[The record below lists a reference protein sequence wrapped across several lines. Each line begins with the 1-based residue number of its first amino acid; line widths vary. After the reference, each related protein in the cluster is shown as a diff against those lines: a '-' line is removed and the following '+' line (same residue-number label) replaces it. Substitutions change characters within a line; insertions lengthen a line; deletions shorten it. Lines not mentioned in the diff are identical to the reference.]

1 MNFQIGQI
9 VKGIKAGTFVVLG
22 FRTIGGEEY
31 AQLKEVC
38 PTTGRKMRGEIAL
51 PVSALKA

>member
-1 MNFQIGQI
+1 MQIGQT
-9 VKGIKAGTFVVLG
+9 VKGVKVGTFVILR
-22 FRTIGGEEY
+22 FRTIGNEQY

-51 PVSALKA
+51 PVSALKSIN

>member
-1 MNFQIGQI
+1 MKIEVGQI
-9 VKGIKAGTFVVLG
+9 VKGIKVGTFVVLR
-22 FRTIGGEEY
+22 FRIVGNERY

-38 PTTGRKMRGEIAL
+38 PLTGRKGRGEICL